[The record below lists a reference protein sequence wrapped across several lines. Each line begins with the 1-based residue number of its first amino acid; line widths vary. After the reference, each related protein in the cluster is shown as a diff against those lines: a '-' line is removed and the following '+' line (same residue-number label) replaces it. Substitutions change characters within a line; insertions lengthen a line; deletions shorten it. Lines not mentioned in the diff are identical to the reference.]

1 MKYVWLKMTIAA
13 LVLSSAA
20 SLAGEFEPISV
31 GKKLADSNCAWC
43 HGSWG
48 QGHATAPVL
57 AGQWAPYLERQL
69 LGFREHSLDSPSA
82 RQYMWGAAERLNPA
96 TAHALAVY
104 FSTLTAEPASDG
116 DERLAAA
123 GERIYRDG
131 IPDSNLPSCVPCH
144 GLAAEGLGGIPR
156 LGGQSYNY
164 LKRKLDQWGRGY
176 DAATP
181 PPMPEIAGKFSE
193 SEIEALASYLSFI
206 GSRRQATR

>member
-1 MKYVWLKMTIAA
+1 
-13 LVLSSAA
+13 
-20 SLAGEFEPISV
+20 
-31 GKKLADSNCAWC
+31 
-43 HGSWG
+43 
-48 QGHATAPVL
+48 
-57 AGQWAPYLERQL
+57 
-69 LGFREHSLDSPSA
+69 
-82 RQYMWGAAERLNPA
+82 MWGAAERLSPA

-104 FSTLTAEPASDG
+104 FATLTAEPASDG

-181 PPMPEIAGKFSE
+181 PPMPEIAGKLSE
-193 SEIEALASYLSFI
+193 REIEALASYLSLI
-206 GSRRQATR
+206 GNKRQATR